1 MRSYAVGLSRP
12 RHDLTDGGPPPRGA
26 VTDLD
31 ELLATLAEAPDLP
44 SSAAFL
50 LSRLGEL
57 SGSARGFVRLL
68 DPAAELLSV
77 VASVGFEDE
86 NARGPLSVNDL
97 SHPVVVS
104 ALSLHPVWSD
114 GSGHGDGRIP
124 FREWIA
130 LPLPRGDDRTGPPL
144 LPASRAVDVL
154 TASGLHAGSQP
165 TRQHEWFGRA
175 PAGVVVLEGFCDEET
190 VDALARVALFAGPIL
205 ARMGMASAV
214 RQAAERATKERDRLT
229 SIIDSL
235 PDPIVITNAA
245 NDIIVQNARAERL
258 LNTRDSDSEGRRRA
272 VEVNNLLFTSY
283 LARAVMT
290 GGLQSGPRELNLV
303 DPGEGTDLLFEVLAH
318 PLGGEAEG
326 AGAVLSVLRDVT
338 DLRRA
343 GHELE
348 RQMQRVRLAE
358 FEATRERDRLNLIL
372 ENVADPI
379 LVTDDQSNIIM
390 MNDEAERLFQVREG
404 GRRNYG
410 AIQAIRG
417 NDTKFTSF
425 ISEFTLGTAISRRAR
440 MALTDPASGRELPV
454 EVVSGK
460 IINEHGE
467 PSVIVSV
474 VHDLTKQVENER
486 LYEELKKFSAQLE
499 ERIRAATSDLEAQNL
514 KLQWQSQEL
523 ARANRLKSEFL
534 ASMSHELRTPL
545 NAVLGHTSLLLDR
558 LFGDVTV
565 QQIDSLERI
574 RAAGQHLQ
582 ALIDDILDLA
592 KIEAGKMPLHLEE
605 IPLREVVIEVAQQ
618 LEPMVRKKGLEAT
631 YRVSDDGMV
640 VYTDRTKLK
649 QILLNLLSNAVKFT
663 HVGWVRLDAMRSDD
677 FVRIAV
683 ADSGIGIKS
692 EHLDAI
698 WEDFRQIDQSR
709 TREFGGTGLGL
720 CITRKLVERL
730 GGSVQ
735 VESIYGAGTTFTVWL
750 PVRFA
755 PTAAEPS
762 LGEPQSATASR

>member
-1 MRSYAVGLSRP
+1 MLAGPVLARIGLVTALRS
-12 RHDLTDGGPPPRGA
+12 GA
-26 VTDLD
+26 D
-31 ELLATLAEAPDLP
+31 
-44 SSAAFL
+44 
-50 LSRLGEL
+50 R
-57 SGSARGFVRLL
+57 SAR
-68 DPAAELLSV
+68 
-77 VASVGFEDE
+77 
-86 NARGPLSVNDL
+86 
-97 SHPVVVS
+97 
-104 ALSLHPVWSD
+104 
-114 GSGHGDGRIP
+114 
-124 FREWIA
+124 
-130 LPLPRGDDRTGPPL
+130 
-144 LPASRAVDVL
+144 
-154 TASGLHAGSQP
+154 
-165 TRQHEWFGRA
+165 
-175 PAGVVVLEGFCDEET
+175 
-190 VDALARVALFAGPIL
+190 
-205 ARMGMASAV
+205 
-214 RQAAERATKERDRLT
+214 ERDRLT
-229 SIIDSL
+229 TIVDSL

-245 NDIIVQNARAERL
+245 NDIVVQNARAERL
-258 LNTRDSDSEGRRRA
+258 LNSRDTDSEGRRRA
-272 VEVNNLLFTSY
+272 VEVNNLLFTSF
-283 LARAVMT
+283 LARTVMT
-290 GGLQSGPRELNLV
+290 GGVQSGSRELNLV

-318 PLGGEAEG
+318 PLGNDGDG
-326 AGAVLSVLRDVT
+326 GGAVLSVLRDVT

-390 MNDEAERLFQVREG
+390 MNEEAERLFQVREAG
-404 GRRNYG
+404 KRNYG

-425 ISEFTLGTAISRRAR
+425 ISEFTLGTAIGRRAR

-460 IINEHGE
+460 IINDHGE

-499 ERIRAATSDLEAQNL
+499 ARIRAATSDLEAQNL

-558 LFGDVTV
+558 LFGEITV
-565 QQIDSLERI
+565 QQVDSLERI

-592 KIEAGKMPLHLEE
+592 KIEAGKMPLHLED
-605 IPLREVVIEVAQQ
+605 IPLSDVVTEVAQQ
-618 LEPMVRKKGLEAT
+618 VEPMARKKTLDAT
-631 YRVSDDGMV
+631 YRVAESCAV
-640 VYTDRTKLK
+640 VHTDRTKLK
-649 QILLNLLSNAVKFT
+649 QILLNLLSNAIKFT
-663 HVGWVRLDAMRSDD
+663 PAGWVRLSAERVDER
-677 FVRIAV
+677 VRIEV
-683 ADSGIGIKS
+683 SDSGIGIRR

-720 CITRKLVERL
+720 SITRKLLDRL
-730 GGSVQ
+730 GGSVE
-735 VESIYGAGTTFTVWL
+735 VASNFGEGATFTVWL
-750 PVRFA
+750 PLHFTPPEGSGGDA
-755 PTAAEPS
+755 PSDVSDSAPARAPGTLAEGS
-762 LGEPQSATASR
+762 GRGVGATATTRVNR

>member
-1 MRSYAVGLSRP
+1 MQSSVDASNRL
-12 RHDLTDGGPPPRGA
+12 RHDVTDGASPHRGA
-26 VTDLD
+26 GTDLD
-31 ELLATLAEAPDLP
+31 ELLATLAEAPDLAA
-44 SSAAFL
+44 SAAFL

-57 SGSARGFVRLL
+57 AGSSRGFVRLL
-68 DPAAELLSV
+68 DPAAETFGV
-77 VASVGFEDE
+77 VAMVGFDGEP
-86 NARGPLSVNDL
+86 ALPLLSVNDL
-97 SHPVVVS
+97 SHPVVVA
-104 ALSLHPVWSD
+104 ALSLHPVSWS
-114 GSGHGDGRIP
+114 GDAPSDPRIP
-124 FREWIA
+124 FAQWMA
-130 LPLPRGDDRTGPPL
+130 LPLPRGDDRNGPPL
-144 LPASRAVDVL
+144 LPFNRAADLIASA
-154 TASGLHAGSQP
+154 GLRIADRPS
-165 TRQHEWFGRA
+165 RQAEWFGHA
-175 PAGVVVLEGFCDEET
+175 PAGVVVLEGNPGP
-190 VDALARVALFAGPIL
+190 DAVSVLARTAMFAGPIL
-205 ARMGMASAV
+205 ARMGMAASV
-214 RQAAERATKERDRLT
+214 RQAADRATKERDRLT

-245 NDIIVQNARAERL
+245 NDIVVQNARAERL
-258 LNTRDSDSEGRRRA
+258 LNSRDSDSEGRRRA

-290 GGLQSGPRELNLV
+290 GGLQGGPRELNLV

-318 PLGGEAEG
+318 PLSTEAEG
-326 AGAVLSVLRDVT
+326 GGAILSVLRDVT

-358 FEATRERDRLNLIL
+358 FDATRERDRLNLIL

-425 ISEFTLGTAISRRAR
+425 ISEFTLGTAMSRRAR

-558 LFGDVTV
+558 LFGDVTA

-592 KIEAGKMPLHLEE
+592 KIEAGKMPLHIEE
-605 IPLREVVIEVAQQ
+605 IALADVVTEVAQQ
-618 LEPMVRKKGLEAT
+618 LEPMVRKKGLDAT
-631 YRVSDDGMV
+631 YRVADQATFV
-640 VYTDRTKLK
+640 HTDRTKLK

-663 HVGWVRLDAMRSDD
+663 HVGWVRLDAVRADEHI
-677 FVRIAV
+677 RIAV
-683 ADSGIGIKS
+683 SDSGIGIKS

-720 CITRKLVERL
+720 SITRKLLERL
-730 GGSVQ
+730 GGNVQ
-735 VESIYGAGTTFTVWL
+735 VESGYGVGTTFTVWL
-750 PVRFA
+750 PIRFA
-755 PTAAEPS
+755 PAGDGGI
-762 LGEPQSATASR
+762 GESQSAAVAR

>member
-1 MRSYAVGLSRP
+1 LTKPAR
-12 RHDLTDGGPPPRGA
+12 DLTRAASVPRG
-26 VTDLD
+26 VPDLD
-31 ELLATLAEAPDLP
+31 ELLVTLAEAPDLA

-50 LSRLGEL
+50 LSRFGEI
-57 SGSARGFVRLL
+57 SGSSRGFVRLL
-68 DPAAELLSV
+68 DPAMESLGVVAMVGFDGRGMPTLSV
-77 VASVGFEDE
+77 S
-86 NARGPLSVNDL
+86 DL
-97 SHPVVVS
+97 SHPIVVS
-104 ALSLHPVWSD
+104 ALSLHPIVAGPHSVR
-114 GSGHGDGRIP
+114 DGRLA
-124 FREWIA
+124 FRHWTA
-130 LPLPRGDDRTGPPL
+130 LPLPRGDDRTGPPV
-144 LPASRAVDVL
+144 LPLSRAVDLLAPLGL
-154 TASGLHAGSQP
+154 TFGERP
-165 TRQHEWFGRA
+165 TRRTEWFGQA
-175 PAGVVVLEGFCDEET
+175 PAGVAVLEG
-190 VDALARVALFAGPIL
+190 DADPEVLASLARMAMFAGPIL
-205 ARMGMASAV
+205 ARMGMATAV
-214 RQAAERATKERDRLT
+214 RQTADRATKERDRLT

-235 PDPIVITNAA
+235 PDPIVITNAG

-258 LNTRDSDSEGRRRA
+258 LNTRESDSEGRRRA

-318 PLGGEAEG
+318 PLGGEAQG

-390 MNDEAERLFQVREG
+390 MNEEAERLFQVREG
-404 GRRNYG
+404 GKRNYG

-425 ISEFTLGTAISRRAR
+425 ISEFTLGTAISRRSR
-440 MALTDPASGRELPV
+440 MTLTDPSSGRELPV

-499 ERIRAATSDLEAQNL
+499 ERIRAATADLEAQNL

-558 LFGDVTV
+558 LFGDVTT
-565 QQIDSLERI
+565 QQVDSLERI

-592 KIEAGKMPLHLEE
+592 KIEAGKMPLHLED
-605 IPLREVVIEVAQQ
+605 IPLVDVVTEVAQQ
-618 LEPMVRKKGLEAT
+618 LEPMVRKKRLEAT
-631 YRVSDDGMV
+631 YQVDDDRLA

-649 QILLNLLSNAVKFT
+649 QILLNLLSNAIKFT
-663 HVGWVRLDAMRSDD
+663 HTGWVRLNASRTGDH
-677 FVRIAV
+677 VCIAV
-683 ADSGIGIKS
+683 SDSGIGIKA
-692 EHLDAI
+692 EHLGAI

-720 CITRKLVERL
+720 SITRKLLERL
-730 GGSVQ
+730 GGSVE
-735 VESIYGAGTTFTVWL
+735 VASSYGVGTTFTVWL

-755 PTAAEPS
+755 APNESGLAEPS
-762 LGEPQSATASR
+762 GPAVGR

>member
-1 MRSYAVGLSRP
+1 
-12 RHDLTDGGPPPRGA
+12 
-26 VTDLD
+26 
-31 ELLATLAEAPDLP
+31 
-44 SSAAFL
+44 
-50 LSRLGEL
+50 
-57 SGSARGFVRLL
+57 
-68 DPAAELLSV
+68 
-77 VASVGFEDE
+77 
-86 NARGPLSVNDL
+86 
-97 SHPVVVS
+97 
-104 ALSLHPVWSD
+104 
-114 GSGHGDGRIP
+114 
-124 FREWIA
+124 
-130 LPLPRGDDRTGPPL
+130 
-144 LPASRAVDVL
+144 
-154 TASGLHAGSQP
+154 
-165 TRQHEWFGRA
+165 
-175 PAGVVVLEGFCDEET
+175 
-190 VDALARVALFAGPIL
+190 
-205 ARMGMASAV
+205 
-214 RQAAERATKERDRLT
+214 
-229 SIIDSL
+229 
-235 PDPIVITNAA
+235 
-245 NDIIVQNARAERL
+245 
-258 LNTRDSDSEGRRRA
+258 
-272 VEVNNLLFTSY
+272 
-283 LARAVMT
+283 
-290 GGLQSGPRELNLV
+290 
-303 DPGEGTDLLFEVLAH
+303 LLFEVLAH
-318 PLGGEAEG
+318 PLDGEAER

-404 GRRNYG
+404 GKRNYG

-440 MALTDPASGRELPV
+440 MALTDPAGGRELPV

-582 ALIDDILDLA
+582 VLIDDILDLA

-605 IPLREVVIEVAQQ
+605 IPLAEVVIEVAQQ
-618 LEPMVRKKGLEAT
+618 LEPMVRKKGLDVT
-631 YRVSDDGMV
+631 YRVAEDGML

-663 HVGWVRLDAMRSDD
+663 HVGWVRLDATRSDD

-683 ADSGIGIKS
+683 SDSGIGIKT

-720 CITRKLVERL
+720 SITRKLLERL
-730 GGSVQ
+730 GGNVR
-735 VESIYGAGTTFTVWL
+735 VESSYGVGTTFSIAL

-755 PTAAEPS
+755 NVVEASIGDSHAA
-762 LGEPQSATASR
+762 TVSR

>member
-1 MRSYAVGLSRP
+1 MRSYVVGSSSP
-12 RHDLTDGGPPPRGA
+12 RHDVIDGSVPQRG
-26 VTDLD
+26 VGTDLD
-31 ELLATLAEAPDLP
+31 ELLATLAEAPDLA

-57 SGSARGFVRLL
+57 SGSSRGFVRLL
-68 DPAAELLSV
+68 DPASELLNV
-77 VASVGFEDE
+77 VAVVGFDDGRSLP
-86 NARGPLSVNDL
+86 ALSVNDL
-97 SHPVVVS
+97 SHPIVLA
-104 ALSLHPVWSD
+104 ALSLQPIWAGADAQPDQRV
-114 GSGHGDGRIP
+114 P
-124 FREWIA
+124 FSQWIA
-130 LPLPRGDDRTGPPL
+130 LPLPRGDDRTGPPVIPGNRVVEL
-144 LPASRAVDVL
+144 VSAA
-154 TASGLHAGSQP
+154 GLKVGHRPRRMQ
-165 TRQHEWFGRA
+165 EWFGQT
-175 PAGVVVLEGFCDEET
+175 PAGVVVLEGNPGESAVE
-190 VDALARVALFAGPIL
+190 ALARLAMYAGPIIS
-205 ARMGMASAV
+205 RMGLAAAV
-214 RQAAERATKERDRLT
+214 RQTADRATKERDRLT

-258 LNTRDSDSEGRRRA
+258 LNTRESDSEGRRRA

-290 GGLQSGPRELNLV
+290 GGLRSGPRELNLV

-326 AGAVLSVLRDVT
+326 GGAVLSVLRDVT

-404 GRRNYG
+404 GKRNYG

-425 ISEFTLGTAISRRAR
+425 ISEFTLGTAISRRSR
-440 MALTDPASGRELPV
+440 MALTDPSTNRELPV

-499 ERIRAATSDLEAQNL
+499 DRITAATSNLEAQNL

-558 LFGDVTV
+558 LFGDVTA

-618 LEPMVRKKGLEAT
+618 IEPMVRKKGLEAT
-631 YRVSDDGMV
+631 YRVAEEGMLV
-640 VYTDRTKLK
+640 HTDRTKLK

-663 HVGWVRLDAMRSDD
+663 HVGWVRLDATRHED
-677 FVRIAV
+677 FVRLSV
-683 ADSGIGIKS
+683 SDSGIGIKT

-720 CITRKLVERL
+720 SITRKLLERL
-730 GGSVQ
+730 GGNVQ
-735 VESIYGAGTTFTVWL
+735 VESTYGVGTTFTVWL
-750 PVRFA
+750 PVRLA
-755 PTAAEPS
+755 SVMDPNVEPHGAA
-762 LGEPQSATASR
+762 AIR

>member
-1 MRSYAVGLSRP
+1 LSRAE
-12 RHDLTDGGPPPRGA
+12 HDLTDGGRPSAGA
-26 VTDLD
+26 ATDLD
-31 ELLATLAEAPDLP
+31 ELLATLAEAPDLA

-57 SGSARGFVRLL
+57 TGSSRGLVRLL
-68 DPAAELLSV
+68 DPTLETLGI
-77 VASVGFEDE
+77 VAMVGLEGEDVPV
-86 NARGPLSVNDL
+86 ALSVNDL
-97 SHPVVVS
+97 SDPVVVA
-104 ALSLHPVWSD
+104 ALSLLPVRCER
-114 GSGHGDGRIP
+114 GAIGDSRVP

-130 LPLPRGDDRTGPPL
+130 LPLPRGDDRGGPPTI
-144 LPASRAVDVL
+144 PVSRAADL
-154 TASGLHAGSQP
+154 LATAGLRPAQRPVRHQ
-165 TRQHEWFGRA
+165 EWFGHA
-175 PAGVVVLEGFCDEET
+175 PAGVVVLEGDPGA
-190 VDALARVALFAGPIL
+190 DAAAALARVTMFAGPIL
-205 ARMGMASAV
+205 SRMGMASAV
-214 RQAAERATKERDRLT
+214 RQAADRAAKERDRLT

-318 PLGGEAEG
+318 PLSGEAEG

-425 ISEFTLGTAISRRAR
+425 ISEFTLGTAISRRSR
-440 MALTDPASGRELPV
+440 MALADPQSGRELPV

-558 LFGDVTV
+558 LFGEITA
-565 QQIDSLERI
+565 QQTDSLERV

-592 KIEAGKMPLHLEE
+592 KIEAGKMPLHLED
-605 IPLREVVIEVAQQ
+605 IALREVVIEVAQQ
-618 LEPMVRKKGLEAT
+618 LEPMVRKKGLDVT
-631 YRVSDDGMV
+631 YRVGEDGMR

-663 HVGWVRLDAMRSDD
+663 HVGWVRLDATRSDD

-683 ADSGIGIKS
+683 SDSGIGIKS

-720 CITRKLVERL
+720 SITRKLLERL

-735 VESIYGAGTTFTVWL
+735 VESRYGEGTTFTVWL

-755 PTAAEPS
+755 PS
-762 LGEPQSATASR
+762 GEPGFTEPHTVKLGTGD

>member
-1 MRSYAVGLSRP
+1 MRSSDVGSSSPL
-12 RHDLTDGGPPPRGA
+12 HDVIDGGAPQRGA
-26 VTDLD
+26 GAELD
-31 ELLATLAEAPDLP
+31 ELLATLAEAPDLA

-57 SGSARGFVRLL
+57 SGSSRGFIRLL
-68 DPAAELLSV
+68 DPSLEALNV
-77 VASVGFEDE
+77 VAVVGFDDGRSLP
-86 NARGPLSVNDL
+86 ALSINDL
-97 SHPVVVS
+97 SHPIVLS
-104 ALSLHPVWSD
+104 ALSLQPIRADRDAQPDQRV
-114 GSGHGDGRIP
+114 P
-124 FREWIA
+124 FAQWIA
-130 LPLPRGDDRTGPPL
+130 LPLPRGDDRSGPPL
-144 LPASRAVDVL
+144 LPPNRVVDLV
-154 TASGLHAGSQP
+154 ANAGLKVGQRP
-165 TRQHEWFGRA
+165 RRIQEWFAQA
-175 PAGVVVLEGFCDEET
+175 PAGVVVLEGDPGEGA
-190 VDALARVALFAGPIL
+190 VDALARLAMYAGPII
-205 ARMGMASAV
+205 ARMGSAAAV
-214 RQAAERATKERDRLT
+214 RQSADRATKERDRLT

-258 LNTRDSDSEGRRRA
+258 LNTRESDSEGRRRA

-318 PLGGEAEG
+318 PLGGGDEG

-343 GHELE
+343 GYELE

-358 FEATRERDRLNLIL
+358 FDATRERDRLNLIL

-404 GRRNYG
+404 GKRNYG

-425 ISEFTLGTAISRRAR
+425 ISEFTLGTAISRRSR
-440 MALTDPASGRELPV
+440 MALTDPSTNRELPV

-499 ERIRAATSDLEAQNL
+499 DRITAATSNLEAQNL

-558 LFGDVTV
+558 LFGEVTT

-618 LEPMVRKKGLEAT
+618 IEPMVRKKGLEAT
-631 YRVSDDGMV
+631 YRVVEDGMLV
-640 VYTDRTKLK
+640 HTDRTKLK

-663 HVGWVRLDAMRSDD
+663 HVGWVRLDATRHEDY
-677 FVRIAV
+677 VRIV
-683 ADSGIGIKS
+683 VSDSGIGIKT

-720 CITRKLVERL
+720 SITRKLLERL
-730 GGSVQ
+730 GGNVQ
-735 VESIYGAGTTFTVWL
+735 VESTYGEGTTFTVWL
-750 PVRFA
+750 PVRLA
-755 PTAAEPS
+755 GVMDPNAEPQ
-762 LGEPQSATASR
+762 GATVMR

>member
-1 MRSYAVGLSRP
+1 M
-12 RHDLTDGGPPPRGA
+12 
-26 VTDLD
+26 TDLD
-31 ELLATLAEAPDLP
+31 ELLATLAEAPDLA

-57 SGSARGFVRLL
+57 SGSSRGFVRLF
-68 DPAAELLSV
+68 DLSLETLNA
-77 VASVGFEDE
+77 VAMVGFDDGD
-86 NARGPLSVNDL
+86 RLGPLSVSDL
-97 SHPVVVS
+97 SHPIVVA
-104 ALSLHPVWSD
+104 ALSLHPISADAEAVPD
-114 GSGHGDGRIP
+114 PRIP
-124 FREWIA
+124 FRQWVA

-144 LPASRAVDVL
+144 LPWARAVDLVSAMRL
-154 TASGLHAGSQP
+154 RVRERP
-165 TRQHEWFGRA
+165 RRQQEWFGHA
-175 PAGVVVLEGFCDEET
+175 PAGVVMLEAT
-190 VDALARVALFAGPIL
+190 VPDDLVASLARIAMLAGPIL
-205 ARMGMASAV
+205 ARMGMAAAV
-214 RQAAERATKERDRLT
+214 RQAADRAARERDRLT

-318 PLGGEAEG
+318 PLGGG
-326 AGAVLSVLRDVT
+326 ADGGNAVLSVLRDVT

-343 GHELE
+343 GYELE

-390 MNDEAERLFQVREG
+390 MNEEAERLFQVRESG
-404 GRRNYG
+404 KRNYG
-410 AIQAIRG
+410 ALQAIRG

-425 ISEFTLGTAISRRAR
+425 ISEFTLGTAIARRAR
-440 MALTDPASGRELPV
+440 MALTDPGSGRELPV

-499 ERIRAATSDLEAQNL
+499 ERIREATSDLEAQNL

-558 LFGDVTV
+558 LFGDVTT
-565 QQIDSLERI
+565 QQTDSLERI

-605 IPLREVVIEVAQQ
+605 IPLAEVITEVAQQ

-631 YRVSDDGMV
+631 YRVADEDLV
-640 VYTDRTKLK
+640 IYTDRTKLR

-663 HVGWVRLDAMRSDD
+663 HVGWVRLTATRVDEI
-677 FVRIAV
+677 VRIAV
-683 ADSGIGIKS
+683 SDSGIGIKH

-720 CITRKLVERL
+720 SITRKLLERL
-730 GGSVQ
+730 GGGVQ
-735 VESIYGAGTTFTVWL
+735 VESSYGVGTSFTAWL
-750 PVRFA
+750 PERFTPA
-755 PTAAEPS
+755 GDAAGAESQSTAVA
-762 LGEPQSATASR
+762 G

>member
-1 MRSYAVGLSRP
+1 MSRAE
-12 RHDLTDGGPPPRGA
+12 HDLTDGGRLPAGA
-26 VTDLD
+26 VPDLD
-31 ELLATLAEAPDLP
+31 EMLATLAEAPDLA

-50 LSRLGEL
+50 LSRLGEMT
-57 SGSARGFVRLL
+57 GSSRGFVRLL
-68 DPAAELLSV
+68 DPTLEVLGIVAA
-77 VASVGFEDE
+77 VGLEGDDLPS
-86 NARGPLSVNDL
+86 GLSVNDL
-97 SHPVVVS
+97 SHPVVV
-104 ALSLHPVWSD
+104 ATLSLHPVRRER
-114 GSGHGDGRIP
+114 GVVGDSRVP
-124 FREWIA
+124 FSEWIA
-130 LPLPRGDDRTGPPL
+130 LPLPRGDDRAGPATI
-144 LPASRAVDVL
+144 PASRAADL
-154 TASGLHAGSQP
+154 LAPAGLQP
-165 TRQHEWFGRA
+165 SERPVRQQEWFGHA
-175 PAGVVVLEGFCDEET
+175 PAGVVVLEGDPGAEA
-190 VDALARVALFAGPIL
+190 VAALARVAMFAGPIL
-205 ARMGMASAV
+205 SRMGTASAV
-214 RQAAERATKERDRLT
+214 RQAADRAAKERDRLT

-258 LNTRDSDSEGRRRA
+258 LNTRDSDSQGRRRA

-318 PLGGEAEG
+318 PLSGEAEG

-440 MALTDPASGRELPV
+440 MALADPQSGRELPV

-545 NAVLGHTSLLLDR
+545 NARARAHLTAPRPSVRRGDGAADR
-558 LFGDVTV
+558 
-565 QQIDSLERI
+565 QP
-574 RAAGQHLQ
+574 RARPRG
-582 ALIDDILDLA
+582 
-592 KIEAGKMPLHLEE
+592 G
-605 IPLREVVIEVAQQ
+605 
-618 LEPMVRKKGLEAT
+618 AT
-631 YRVSDDGMV
+631 PASAHRRHPRPRQ
-640 VYTDRTKLK
+640 DR
-649 QILLNLLSNAVKFT
+649 
-663 HVGWVRLDAMRSDD
+663 GGEDA
-677 FVRIAV
+677 A
-683 ADSGIGIKS
+683 
-692 EHLDAI
+692 
-698 WEDFRQIDQSR
+698 
-709 TREFGGTGLGL
+709 
-720 CITRKLVERL
+720 
-730 GGSVQ
+730 
-735 VESIYGAGTTFTVWL
+735 
-750 PVRFA
+750 A
-755 PTAAEPS
+755 P
-762 LGEPQSATASR
+762 

>member
-1 MRSYAVGLSRP
+1 MRSSGVA
-12 RHDLTDGGPPPRGA
+12 LTKPVRELTPAEPIPRGA
-26 VTDLD
+26 TDLD
-31 ELLATLAEAPDLP
+31 ELLATLAEAPDLA

-57 SGSARGFVRLL
+57 SGSSRGFVRLL
-68 DPAAELLSV
+68 DPSMESLNVVAMVGFDGRGITTLSV
-77 VASVGFEDE
+77 S
-86 NARGPLSVNDL
+86 DL
-97 SHPVVVS
+97 SHPIVVS
-104 ALSLHPVWSD
+104 AVSLHPITAGADSLPD
-114 GSGHGDGRIP
+114 PRLA
-124 FREWIA
+124 FRYWTA
-130 LPLPRGDDRTGPPL
+130 LPLPRGDDRTGPSVLPL
-144 LPASRAVDVL
+144 ARVADLVSPMRLTVGARPSRV
-154 TASGLHAGSQP
+154 T
-165 TRQHEWFGRA
+165 EWFRQA
-175 PAGVVVLEGFCDEET
+175 PAGVAVLEGDT
-190 VDALARVALFAGPIL
+190 DPDVVASLARIAMFAGPIL
-205 ARMGMASAV
+205 ARMGMATAV
-214 RQAAERATKERDRLT
+214 RQLADRATKERDRLT

-235 PDPIVITNAA
+235 PDPIVITNAG

-258 LNTRDSDSEGRRRA
+258 LNTRESDSPGRRRA

-318 PLGGEAEG
+318 PLGGEAQG

-404 GRRNYG
+404 GKRNYG

-425 ISEFTLGTAISRRAR
+425 ISEFTLGTAISRRSR
-440 MALTDPASGRELPV
+440 MTLTDPSSGRELPV

-558 LFGDVTV
+558 LFGDVTT

-605 IPLREVVIEVAQQ
+605 IPLADVITEVAQQ
-618 LEPMVRKKGLEAT
+618 LEPMVRKKRLEAT
-631 YRVSDDGMV
+631 YQVEDDRLF

-663 HVGWVRLDAMRSDD
+663 HSGWVRLTATRTGEH
-677 FVRIAV
+677 VAIAV
-683 ADSGIGIKS
+683 SDSGIGIKR

-720 CITRKLVERL
+720 SITRKLLERL
-730 GGSVQ
+730 GGN
-735 VESIYGAGTTFTVWL
+735 VEVVSSYGVGTTFSVWL

-755 PTAAEPS
+755 APNEPGVPES
-762 LGEPQSATASR
+762 SGAIAGR

>member
-1 MRSYAVGLSRP
+1 LSRAE
-12 RHDLTDGGPPPRGA
+12 HELTDGGIPPRGA

-31 ELLATLAEAPDLP
+31 ELLATLAEAPDLA

-57 SGSARGFVRLL
+57 TGSSRGYVRLL
-68 DPAAELLSV
+68 DPTLEALGV
-77 VASVGFEDE
+77 VALVGLESSELPAVVSV
-86 NARGPLSVNDL
+86 SDL
-97 SHPVVVS
+97 SHPVVV
-104 ALSLHPVWSD
+104 ATLSLHPVRCERGAS
-114 GSGHGDGRIP
+114 GDGRIP
-124 FREWIA
+124 FRDWIA
-130 LPLPRGDDRTGPPL
+130 LPLPRGDDRGGPPL
-144 LPASRAVDVL
+144 IPAARAAEL
-154 TASGLHAGSQP
+154 LSAAGLRLGP
-165 TRQHEWFGRA
+165 RPVRRQDWFGHA
-175 PAGVVVLEGFCDEET
+175 PAGVVVLEGDPGDEA
-190 VDALARVALFAGPIL
+190 VASLARVAMFAGPIL
-205 ARMGMASAV
+205 SRMGMASAV
-214 RQAAERATKERDRLT
+214 RQAAERAAKERDRLT

-318 PLGGEAEG
+318 PLSGEAEG

-358 FEATRERDRLNLIL
+358 FDATRERDRLNLIL

-404 GRRNYG
+404 GKRNYG

-425 ISEFTLGTAISRRAR
+425 ISEFTLGTAISRRSR
-440 MALTDPASGRELPV
+440 MALTDPQSGRELPV

-558 LFGDVTV
+558 LFGDVTA

-592 KIEAGKMPLHLEE
+592 KIEAGKMPLHLED
-605 IPLREVVIEVAQQ
+605 IPLRHVVIEVAQQ
-618 LEPMVRKKGLEAT
+618 LEPMVRKKGLDVT
-631 YRVSDDGMV
+631 YRVAEDGMLL
-640 VYTDRTKLK
+640 YTDRTKLK

-663 HVGWVRLDAMRSDD
+663 HVGWVRLDATRSDD
-677 FVRIAV
+677 VVRIAV
-683 ADSGIGIKS
+683 SDSGIGIES

-720 CITRKLVERL
+720 SITRKLLERL

-735 VESIYGAGTTFTVWL
+735 VESSYGVGTTFTVWL

-755 PTAAEPS
+755 PN
-762 LGEPQSATASR
+762 GEPGIGEPHTVKLGTGD

>member
-1 MRSYAVGLSRP
+1 MRNSAAALSRQP
-12 RHDLTDGGPPPRGA
+12 HDLTDGGPPPRGLA
-26 VTDLD
+26 TDLD
-31 ELLATLAEAPDLP
+31 ELLATLAEAPDLA

-50 LSRLGEL
+50 LSRLGDL
-57 SGSARGFVRLL
+57 SGSSRGLVRLL
-68 DPAAELLSV
+68 DPGLETLAVA
-77 VASVGFEDE
+77 ASVGFDDGDIP
-86 NARGPLSVNDL
+86 GPLSVSDL
-97 SHPVVVS
+97 SHPVVIS
-104 ALSLHPVWSD
+104 ALSLHPVWSVP
-114 GSGHGDGRIP
+114 GASGDPRVP
-124 FREWIA
+124 FRDWVA
-130 LPLPRGDDRTGPPL
+130 LPLPRGDDRAGPPL
-144 LPASRAVDVL
+144 IPFSRAVELVSP
-154 TASGLHAGSQP
+154 AGLRVGPRPA
-165 TRQHEWFGRA
+165 RQQEWFGHA
-175 PAGVVVLEGFCDEET
+175 PAGVVVLDGNPGAESVE
-190 VDALARVALFAGPIL
+190 ALARVAMFAGPIL
-205 ARMGMASAV
+205 ARMGMATAV
-214 RQAAERATKERDRLT
+214 RQAADRATKERDRLT

-245 NDIIVQNARAERL
+245 NDIVVQNARAERL

-283 LARAVMT
+283 LARAIMT

-404 GRRNYG
+404 GKRNYG

-440 MALTDPASGRELPV
+440 MALTDPAGGRELPV

-565 QQIDSLERI
+565 QQIDSLERV

-605 IPLREVVIEVAQQ
+605 IPLAEVVTEVAQQ
-618 LEPMVRKKGLEAT
+618 LEPMVRKKGLDVT
-631 YRVSDDGMV
+631 YRVADDGMF

-663 HVGWVRLDAMRSDD
+663 HVGWVRLDATRSDD
-677 FVRIAV
+677 HVRIAV
-683 ADSGIGIKS
+683 SDSGIGIKS

-720 CITRKLVERL
+720 SITRKLLERL
-730 GGSVQ
+730 GGNVQ
-735 VESIYGAGTTFTVWL
+735 VESSYGVGTSFTVWL

-755 PTAAEPS
+755 HVVETSA
-762 LGEPQSATASR
+762 GEPHAAIVSR

>member
-1 MRSYAVGLSRP
+1 MRSYVVDLSRLP
-12 RHDLTDGGPPPRGA
+12 HDLTDGGPSPRGGS
-26 VTDLD
+26 TDLD
-31 ELLATLAEAPDLP
+31 ELLATLAEAPDLA
-44 SSAAFL
+44 SSAAVL

-57 SGSARGFVRLL
+57 TGSSRGFVRLIDPSLEILGVVAKVGL
-68 DPAAELLSV
+68 DDTEVPAA
-77 VASVGFEDE
+77 
-86 NARGPLSVNDL
+86 LSVNDL
-97 SHPVVVS
+97 SHPVVIS
-104 ALSLHPVWSD
+104 ALSLHPMRSEP
-114 GSGHGDGRIP
+114 GTTGDPRVP
-124 FREWIA
+124 FREWVA
-130 LPLPRGDDRTGPPL
+130 LPLPRGDDRSGPPI
-144 LPASRAVDVL
+144 LPGSRAADL
-154 TASGLHAGSQP
+154 ASTSGLRLGPRPVRHQ
-165 TRQHEWFGRA
+165 EWFGQA
-175 PAGVVVLEGFCDEET
+175 PAGVVVLEGTPDDESM
-190 VDALARVALFAGPIL
+190 VALARIAMFAGPIL

-258 LNTRDSDSEGRRRA
+258 LNTQDSDSEGRRRA

-318 PLGGEAEG
+318 PIGGEAEG
-326 AGAVLSVLRDVT
+326 GGATLSVLRDVT

-404 GRRNYG
+404 GKRNYG

-425 ISEFTLGTAISRRAR
+425 ISEFTLGTAMSRRSR

-558 LFGDVTV
+558 LFGDVTA
-565 QQIDSLERI
+565 QQVDSLERI

-592 KIEAGKMPLHLEE
+592 KIEAGKMPLHIEE
-605 IPLREVVIEVAQQ
+605 IPLREVVTEVAQQ
-618 LEPMVRKKGLEAT
+618 IEPMVRKKGLEVT
-631 YRVSDDGMV
+631 YRVADDGMLV
-640 VYTDRTKLK
+640 HTDRTKLK

-663 HVGWVRLDAMRSDD
+663 HVGWVRLDATRSDD
-677 FVRIAV
+677 YVRIAV
-683 ADSGIGIKS
+683 SDSGIGIKS

-720 CITRKLVERL
+720 SITRKLLERL
-730 GGSVQ
+730 GGSVH
-735 VESIYGAGTTFTVWL
+735 VESTYGVGTTFTVWL

-755 PTAAEPS
+755 AATTEAGV
-762 LGEPQSATASR
+762 GEPQGATVTR